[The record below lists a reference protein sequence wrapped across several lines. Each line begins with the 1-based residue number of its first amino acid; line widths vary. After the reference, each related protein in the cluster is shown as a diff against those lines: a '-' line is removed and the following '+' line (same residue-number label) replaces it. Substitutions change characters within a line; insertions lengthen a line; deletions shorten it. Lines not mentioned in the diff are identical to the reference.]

1 MWPGKAPCGRN
12 IAGNLERGV
21 HGGGLREEGEPDS
34 LQQQRRRRQE
44 DPRGSGFQDVKRV
57 PVTKKEM
64 MCVTS

>member
-1 MWPGKAPCGRN
+1 M
-12 IAGNLERGV
+12 AGNLERGV

-34 LQQQRRRRQE
+34 LQQQPRRGQE